1 MSDLYNYEV
10 VTLDVSDDDYK
21 GSLKRELRDM
31 NYRGYKLH
39 TAISLDRGTSA
50 VTSSA
55 DNMLGKEINN
65 VRSVIIVKVKNLIR
79 LTIDIP

>member
-1 MSDLYNYEV
+1 
-10 VTLDVSDDDYK
+10 
-21 GSLKRELRDM
+21 
-31 NYRGYKLH
+31 KLH
-39 TAISLDRGTSA
+39 TAISLDLGTSA
-50 VTSSA
+50 VTGSA